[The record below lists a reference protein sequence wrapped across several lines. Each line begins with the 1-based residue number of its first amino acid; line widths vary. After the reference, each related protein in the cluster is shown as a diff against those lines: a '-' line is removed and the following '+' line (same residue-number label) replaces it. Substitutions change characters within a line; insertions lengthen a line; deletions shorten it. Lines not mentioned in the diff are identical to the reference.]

1 LNNIKSISEKK
12 STTLNFFLGGKN
24 IPIIITIIFFFAM
37 FYVAFFHNTLWHEQ
51 DGMWYMYQG
60 KDFFNGNSQN
70 SQLIGAPIGAPIIY
84 SVLENYFGNPFEIQ
98 KSISLISG
106 TVIVIISYFIV
117 KNIFGPKIALV
128 SQILIAIN
136 PKLQFLS
143 ISALNE
149 LMPIALI
156 ISSFYFLTKNEL
168 KNSHFV
174 FIGILLGLSFMI
186 RYQSIFIVLGIF
198 IFLLIRNRKISKNM
212 IQAGILILIFV
223 LVSSPMLIFNYTTY
237 GEMIENDTSF
247 YFLALFQS
255 QTPEW
260 RETVQEMKE
269 EGIISLVLLDHTIF
283 VENYFFNL
291 FTNNPNKLF
300 NFGSLDNISI
310 LPVIP
315 IIGFV
320 TVVLGFLHCI
330 QIARDYRIWVAIIA
344 LIVSTLS
351 VLFIGNITQHYFAIF
366 LIPLIILGILSRD
379 KMNKNFL
386 PLLIISIVFF
396 FSLSI
401 LPVYRSYQFLPLLIP
416 FSILNSIFIVEIV
429 SKISYKQ
436 KFLEGKNLEI

>member
-1 LNNIKSISEKK
+1 MNSFKSLSDKK
-12 STTLNFFLGGKN
+12 STTNFFLNEKN

-37 FYVAFFHNTLWHEQ
+37 FYVAFFHHTIWYEQ

-60 KDFFNGNSQN
+60 KEFFDGNSHN

-84 SVLENYFGNPFEIQ
+84 TILEDYFGNPFEIQ

-106 TVIVIISYFIV
+106 TLIVMISYFIV

-168 KNSHFV
+168 RNSHFV
-174 FIGILLGLSFMI
+174 FIGILLGLSFML
-186 RYQSIFIVLGIF
+186 RYQSIFIVLGIL
-198 IFLLIRNRKISKNM
+198 IFLLIRNKKISKNI
-212 IQAGILILIFV
+212 IQAGILILIFIF
-223 LVSSPMLIFNYTTY
+223 VSSPMLIFNYTTY
-237 GEMIENDTSF
+237 GELIENDTSF

-260 RETVQEMKE
+260 RETIQEMKE
-269 EGIISLVLLDHTIF
+269 DGIISLVLYDPVIF
-283 VENYFFNL
+283 VENYFYNL
-291 FTNNPNKLF
+291 FINNPNKLF

-330 QIARDYRIWVAIIA
+330 QITRDYRMWVAIIV

-351 VLFIGNITQHYFAIF
+351 ILFIGDVTQHYFAVF

-379 KMNKNFL
+379 KISRNFL

-416 FSILNSIFIVEIV
+416 FSILNSIFIVEI
-429 SKISYKQ
+429 ISRIFYKQ
-436 KFLEGKNLEI
+436 KFLEGKNLEK

>member
-1 LNNIKSISEKK
+1 
-12 STTLNFFLGGKN
+12 
-24 IPIIITIIFFFAM
+24 M

-223 LVSSPMLIFNYTTY
+223 LVSSPMLIFNYATY